1 MWRKGFS
8 GSACLRFVPPAL
20 MLLAA
25 GLSAGC
31 AYVTA
36 VPRKPGERINGIP
49 IYDVKPLLI
58 VSGDNVTIE
67 MVPNYNRPY
76 ALRFGAF
83 LAKNNFDASLQ
94 NGIVTHVKADLDSTK
109 FIEVL
114 TALIGKLPDAKGFS
128 GPAGGPSA
136 GGIKDRFQVYD
147 IVFDDEGNLVGLRP
161 LLDEPNLLRV
171 KTANRTVIQAPRK
184 AAQPNDGDDG
194 ITPGPVKG

>member
-1 MWRKGFS
+1 
-8 GSACLRFVPPAL
+8 

-25 GLSAGC
+25 SLSVGC

-36 VPRKPGERINGIP
+36 VPRKPGERIDGIP
-49 IYDVKPLLI
+49 IYDVKPLL
-58 VSGDNVTIE
+58 VVTGENVQVQI
-67 MVPNYNRPY
+67 VPNYNRPY

-83 LAKNNFDASLQ
+83 LARNNFDASIQ

-128 GPAGGPSA
+128 GPNSGPSA

-171 KTANRTVIQAPRK
+171 KTASRTVIQAPNTHQ
-184 AAQPNDGDDG
+184 QPAGSGD
-194 ITPGPVKG
+194 ITPGPI